1 MGATKLDVKDTVN
14 GGQGYVQIELNGN
27 LETLFQ
33 IKNVDAHLEKNKESL
48 KIAGSHWEHS
58 KLATIK
64 GTGSC
69 TMYYMTS
76 TFVKLAQTLAK
87 EGKDFEFDMIITN
100 EDVNSSVGK
109 QTTVLRNCNMDK
121 ILVGKFDIDS
131 VALEEDFDFTF
142 TDMEVLD
149 EFKKPSYFK

>member
-1 MGATKLDVKDTVN
+1 MAQTVLNIKDTIH
-14 GGQGYVQIELNGN
+14 GGQGLVQIELNGN

-33 IKNVDAHLEKNKESL
+33 VKNVEAFIEKNKESL

-58 KLATIK
+58 KLDTIK

-76 TFVKLAQTLAK
+76 TFVELAQKLAKTGQ
-87 EGKDFEFDMIITN
+87 DFEFDMIITN
-100 EDVNSSVGK
+100 EDDQSSVGK

-121 ILVGKFDIDS
+121 ILVAKFDIDS

-142 TDMEVLD
+142 TDMDVID
-149 EFKKPSYFK
+149 KFSKPSYFK